1 MATNKN
7 IKLKNDLGYLG
18 EDFQVELVKCFI
30 EDQMFFK
37 DIEPIVDQN
46 MFTEDNL
53 RRIVGFMKD
62 RYSLAGVV
70 ASYKDLDTL
79 VRSKISDTIS
89 IERCLAM
96 LKKIQTTETRG
107 IDLIEGYSEK
117 FFKQQNL
124 TKAINKAYDII
135 KLGDSERYND
145 IEDIVRKA
153 LETNN
158 HRDLGFHVF
167 DNMEEALKEDYRCT
181 IPTGADMLDDA
192 FYGGL
197 GKGELGIIIAPSSV
211 GKAQPLS
218 SRILTPSGYKI
229 MGDINIGDSVI
240 GGDGKPHK
248 VIGTYPQGIRP
259 VYRVDF
265 SNGCSCECDI
275 NHLWNVNTYYQRT
288 RKTYVKGSG
297 VKNMKRE
304 YNPDLSYK
312 TMSLDEIIKRGII
325 KTIEGKNN
333 TKKYVFKI
341 PHINPV
347 EFNHQEVPVDPYL
360 VGYYLGDGCMS
371 RGDIT
376 VGNQDKDEAFNILS
390 PILGKDLHMYY
401 HKKRNIWAFNIIGET
416 KVKCDKL
423 LGKCKSDEKVIPEE
437 YIWNSKEVR
446 LALLQGLMDSDGST
460 DKANHTEFSTKSKK
474 LAEQVQFLFR
484 SFGCIATISEK
495 QSSYYSKKYN
505 KKIDCGVV
513 YRVYVSN
520 INDDFKPY
528 RFERKL
534 NKIKPK
540 TRETSI
546 YITNIEYLR
555 NDETKCILVD
565 SDEHLY
571 ITEDFIV
578 THNTSATTGFAANAA
593 VTKTEDNNYQ
603 GYKVLHIFFEDEEV
617 NIKRKYYA
625 FLTDTDACMLSQPDI
640 RPRII
645 EQINQHEWKDMIQ
658 RNVVGYHAQN
668 GEFSASDIKRF
679 IQQHIAMG
687 FKPDMVVVDYFECLK
702 LEKPE
707 TSADS
712 EWTREGL
719 TMRKLESIAHEFN
732 VALWVPVQGTKDS
745 FNQQIVGLTQAG
757 GSVKKVQIGHVII
770 SFARTEE
777 MRLRDQINIFINKF
791 RPGRIKVNAF
801 MGVTFNNGT
810 TKFDFSTCTD
820 VDNVL
825 DNNQQYYTD
834 VARDTK
840 NTYKKN

>member
-1 MATNKN
+1 MATKQN
-7 IKLKNDLGYLG
+7 IKSDLGYLG
-18 EDFQVELVKCFI
+18 EDFQIELVKCFI

-37 DIEPIVDQN
+37 DIESIVDQN

-62 RYSLAGVV
+62 RYNLAGVV

-79 VRSKISDTIS
+79 IRSKISDTIS
-89 IERCLAM
+89 VERCLAM
-96 LKKIQTTETRG
+96 LNKIQTTTTRG

-124 TKAINKAYDII
+124 TKAINKAYEII

-153 LETNN
+153 LESNN

-211 GKAQPLS
+211 GK
-218 SRILTPSGYKI
+218 
-229 MGDINIGDSVI
+229 
-240 GGDGKPHK
+240 
-248 VIGTYPQGIRP
+248 
-259 VYRVDF
+259 
-265 SNGCSCECDI
+265 
-275 NHLWNVNTYYQRT
+275 
-288 RKTYVKGSG
+288 
-297 VKNMKRE
+297 
-304 YNPDLSYK
+304 
-312 TMSLDEIIKRGII
+312 
-325 KTIEGKNN
+325 
-333 TKKYVFKI
+333 
-341 PHINPV
+341 
-347 EFNHQEVPVDPYL
+347 
-360 VGYYLGDGCMS
+360 
-371 RGDIT
+371 
-376 VGNQDKDEAFNILS
+376 
-390 PILGKDLHMYY
+390 
-401 HKKRNIWAFNIIGET
+401 
-416 KVKCDKL
+416 
-423 LGKCKSDEKVIPEE
+423 
-437 YIWNSKEVR
+437 
-446 LALLQGLMDSDGST
+446 
-460 DKANHTEFSTKSKK
+460 
-474 LAEQVQFLFR
+474 
-484 SFGCIATISEK
+484 
-495 QSSYYSKKYN
+495 
-505 KKIDCGVV
+505 
-513 YRVYVSN
+513 
-520 INDDFKPY
+520 
-528 RFERKL
+528 
-534 NKIKPK
+534 
-540 TRETSI
+540 
-546 YITNIEYLR
+546 
-555 NDETKCILVD
+555 
-565 SDEHLY
+565 
-571 ITEDFIV
+571 
-578 THNTSATTGFAANAA
+578 TSATTGFAAHAA

-645 EQINQHEWKDMIQ
+645 EEINKHEWKDMIQ

-707 TSADS
+707 TNADS

-770 SFARTEE
+770 AFARTEE
-777 MRLRDQINIFINKF
+777 MRLKDQINIFINKF

-820 VDNVL
+820 IDNAL
-825 DNNQQYYTD
+825 DNNQQFVTD

-840 NTYKKN
+840 NTYKK

>member
-1 MATNKN
+1 MATNKS

-37 DIEPIVDQN
+37 DIESIVDQN

-158 HRDLGFHVF
+158 RRDLGFRVF

-211 GKAQPLS
+211 GK
-218 SRILTPSGYKI
+218 
-229 MGDINIGDSVI
+229 
-240 GGDGKPHK
+240 
-248 VIGTYPQGIRP
+248 
-259 VYRVDF
+259 
-265 SNGCSCECDI
+265 
-275 NHLWNVNTYYQRT
+275 
-288 RKTYVKGSG
+288 
-297 VKNMKRE
+297 
-304 YNPDLSYK
+304 
-312 TMSLDEIIKRGII
+312 
-325 KTIEGKNN
+325 
-333 TKKYVFKI
+333 
-341 PHINPV
+341 
-347 EFNHQEVPVDPYL
+347 
-360 VGYYLGDGCMS
+360 
-371 RGDIT
+371 
-376 VGNQDKDEAFNILS
+376 
-390 PILGKDLHMYY
+390 
-401 HKKRNIWAFNIIGET
+401 
-416 KVKCDKL
+416 
-423 LGKCKSDEKVIPEE
+423 
-437 YIWNSKEVR
+437 
-446 LALLQGLMDSDGST
+446 
-460 DKANHTEFSTKSKK
+460 
-474 LAEQVQFLFR
+474 
-484 SFGCIATISEK
+484 
-495 QSSYYSKKYN
+495 
-505 KKIDCGVV
+505 
-513 YRVYVSN
+513 
-520 INDDFKPY
+520 
-528 RFERKL
+528 
-534 NKIKPK
+534 
-540 TRETSI
+540 
-546 YITNIEYLR
+546 
-555 NDETKCILVD
+555 
-565 SDEHLY
+565 
-571 ITEDFIV
+571 
-578 THNTSATTGFAANAA
+578 TSATTGFAANAA

-840 NTYKKN
+840 NTYKNK

>member
-1 MATNKN
+1 MATKQN
-7 IKLKNDLGYLG
+7 IKSDLGYLG
-18 EDFQVELVKCFI
+18 EDFQIELVKCFI

-37 DIEPIVDQN
+37 DIESIVDQN

-79 VRSKISDTIS
+79 IRSKISDTIS
-89 IERCLAM
+89 VERCLAM
-96 LKKIQTTETRG
+96 LNKIQTTTTRG

-124 TKAINKAYDII
+124 TKAINKAYEII

-153 LETNN
+153 LESNN

-211 GKAQPLS
+211 GK
-218 SRILTPSGYKI
+218 
-229 MGDINIGDSVI
+229 
-240 GGDGKPHK
+240 
-248 VIGTYPQGIRP
+248 
-259 VYRVDF
+259 
-265 SNGCSCECDI
+265 
-275 NHLWNVNTYYQRT
+275 
-288 RKTYVKGSG
+288 
-297 VKNMKRE
+297 
-304 YNPDLSYK
+304 
-312 TMSLDEIIKRGII
+312 
-325 KTIEGKNN
+325 
-333 TKKYVFKI
+333 
-341 PHINPV
+341 
-347 EFNHQEVPVDPYL
+347 
-360 VGYYLGDGCMS
+360 
-371 RGDIT
+371 
-376 VGNQDKDEAFNILS
+376 
-390 PILGKDLHMYY
+390 
-401 HKKRNIWAFNIIGET
+401 
-416 KVKCDKL
+416 
-423 LGKCKSDEKVIPEE
+423 
-437 YIWNSKEVR
+437 
-446 LALLQGLMDSDGST
+446 
-460 DKANHTEFSTKSKK
+460 
-474 LAEQVQFLFR
+474 
-484 SFGCIATISEK
+484 
-495 QSSYYSKKYN
+495 
-505 KKIDCGVV
+505 
-513 YRVYVSN
+513 
-520 INDDFKPY
+520 
-528 RFERKL
+528 
-534 NKIKPK
+534 
-540 TRETSI
+540 
-546 YITNIEYLR
+546 
-555 NDETKCILVD
+555 
-565 SDEHLY
+565 
-571 ITEDFIV
+571 
-578 THNTSATTGFAANAA
+578 TSATTGFAAHAA

-645 EQINQHEWKDMIQ
+645 EEINKHEWKDMIQ

-770 SFARTEE
+770 AFARTEE
-777 MRLRDQINIFINKF
+777 MRLKDQINIFINKF

-820 VDNVL
+820 IDNAL
-825 DNNQQYYTD
+825 DNNQQFVTD

-840 NTYKKN
+840 NTYKK

>member
-1 MATNKN
+1 MATKQN
-7 IKLKNDLGYLG
+7 IKSDLGYLG
-18 EDFQVELVKCFI
+18 EDFQIELVKCFI

-37 DIEPIVDQN
+37 DIESIVDQN

-62 RYSLAGVV
+62 RYNLAGVV

-79 VRSKISDTIS
+79 IRSKISDTIS
-89 IERCLAM
+89 VERCLAM
-96 LKKIQTTETRG
+96 LNKIQTTTTRG

-124 TKAINKAYDII
+124 TKAINKAYEII

-153 LETNN
+153 LESNN

-211 GKAQPLS
+211 GK
-218 SRILTPSGYKI
+218 
-229 MGDINIGDSVI
+229 
-240 GGDGKPHK
+240 
-248 VIGTYPQGIRP
+248 
-259 VYRVDF
+259 
-265 SNGCSCECDI
+265 
-275 NHLWNVNTYYQRT
+275 
-288 RKTYVKGSG
+288 
-297 VKNMKRE
+297 
-304 YNPDLSYK
+304 
-312 TMSLDEIIKRGII
+312 
-325 KTIEGKNN
+325 
-333 TKKYVFKI
+333 
-341 PHINPV
+341 
-347 EFNHQEVPVDPYL
+347 
-360 VGYYLGDGCMS
+360 
-371 RGDIT
+371 
-376 VGNQDKDEAFNILS
+376 
-390 PILGKDLHMYY
+390 
-401 HKKRNIWAFNIIGET
+401 
-416 KVKCDKL
+416 
-423 LGKCKSDEKVIPEE
+423 
-437 YIWNSKEVR
+437 
-446 LALLQGLMDSDGST
+446 
-460 DKANHTEFSTKSKK
+460 
-474 LAEQVQFLFR
+474 
-484 SFGCIATISEK
+484 
-495 QSSYYSKKYN
+495 
-505 KKIDCGVV
+505 
-513 YRVYVSN
+513 
-520 INDDFKPY
+520 
-528 RFERKL
+528 
-534 NKIKPK
+534 
-540 TRETSI
+540 
-546 YITNIEYLR
+546 
-555 NDETKCILVD
+555 
-565 SDEHLY
+565 
-571 ITEDFIV
+571 
-578 THNTSATTGFAANAA
+578 TSATTGFAAHAA

-625 FLTDTDACMLSQPDI
+625 FLTDTDACMLSQPDV

-645 EQINQHEWKDMIQ
+645 EEINKHEWKDMIQ

-770 SFARTEE
+770 AFARTEE
-777 MRLRDQINIFINKF
+777 MRLKDQINIFINKF

-820 VDNVL
+820 IDNAL
-825 DNNQQYYTD
+825 DNNQQFVTD

-840 NTYKKN
+840 NTYKK